1 MIEHEN
7 AWRVEE
13 TQRDFRKIC
22 LYAVPLR
29 VMIGYQR
36 SEEEALRTG
45 QELVQFYH
53 QWGLR
58 QPRDSETVLAATL
71 LQN

>member
-1 MIEHEN
+1 MMLPAGGRCEK
-7 AWRVEE
+7 E
-13 TQRDFRKIC
+13 T
-22 LYAVPLR
+22 V
-29 VMIGYQR
+29 GYQR

>member
-1 MIEHEN
+1 
-7 AWRVEE
+7 
-13 TQRDFRKIC
+13 
-22 LYAVPLR
+22 
-29 VMIGYQR
+29 MIGYQR